1 MEQDG
6 EKQKSRNRIV
16 RNLAVAIIVVIVIAI
31 LLLVSYSLTIDPLRT
46 FLGYVA
52 VIFLPIIIILAY
64 ALIIAIL
71 HRRRPLHNSIQD
83 FGQGK

>member
-6 EKQKSRNRIV
+6 EKQKSHNRIV

-52 VIFLPIIIILAY
+52 IIFLPIIIILAY

-71 HRRRPLHNSIQD
+71 HRQRPLRNSMQD
-83 FGQGK
+83 VEQRK